1 MIYGFR
7 LPPIGIFKLFWYIV
21 GATADVTVLQQ
32 TYNGQLKEL
41 CKATGDD
48 CGGTSVDGRFCK
60 MLEEIVGGNVIT
72 KTKRDEPADWLKMR
86 QDFRLKMKYIQTSH
100 MKLFRLKF
108 PFSLNEICEELH
120 GKDLESAIKSS
131 SYVNGLALCGNKI
144 RFKTD
149 LMIKLFT
156 PTIDSIITLMKNT
169 VSNRATNGVS
179 HIVSNIVM
187 VGGLSECPMIQDA
200 VYKAFPDTQ
209 IIIPVDADFSVFQ
222 GAILFGYRPDY
233 SRSVLCDEEGIGK

>member
-41 CKATGDD
+41 CKVTGDD
-48 CGGTSVDGRFCK
+48 CGGTSVDGRFCR

-72 KTKRDEPADWLKMR
+72 KVKR
-86 QDFRLKMKYIQTSH
+86 QDPAEWLDMLRDFRIKMKYFTISNT
-100 MKLFRLKF
+100 KVIIFKY
-108 PFSLNEICEELH
+108 PCSLNEICEELH
-120 GKDLESAIKSS
+120 GKDLKSVIKSS
-131 SYVNGLALCGNKI
+131 SYVNEITLVSDKF
-144 RFKTD
+144 RFKAD
-149 LMIKLFT
+149 LVIKLFT

-187 VGGLSECPMIQDA
+187 VGGLSEYPMIQEA

-209 IIIPVDADFSVFQ
+209 TIIPVDADFSVFQ

>member
-1 MIYGFR
+1 MSIVFGCPLIYGFR
-7 LPPIGIFKLFWYIV
+7 LPPIGIFTLFWYIV

-48 CGGTSVDGRFCK
+48 CGGTSVDVIFCK
-60 MLEEIVGGNVIT
+60 MLVEIVGGNVIT
-72 KTKRDEPADWLKMR
+72 KVKRQDPADWLDMLR
-86 QDFRLKMKYIQTSH
+86 EFRRAIQRITTSNTKVIRFKYIC
-100 MKLFRLKF
+100 
-108 PFSLNEICEELH
+108 SLNEICEELH
-120 GKDLESAIKSS
+120 GKDLNSVMKSS
-131 SYVNGLALCGNKI
+131 SYANEITLVADKLKCKA
-144 RFKTD
+144 D
-149 LMIKLFT
+149 LIIKLVT

-200 VYKAFPDTQ
+200 VYKAFPDNQ
-209 IIIPVDADFSVFQ
+209 IIIPKNADFSVFH
-222 GAILFGYRPDY
+222 
-233 SRSVLCDEEGIGK
+233 VT

>member
-1 MIYGFR
+1 
-7 LPPIGIFKLFWYIV
+7 V
-21 GATADVTVLQQ
+21 
-32 TYNGQLKEL
+32 
-41 CKATGDD
+41 TGDD
-48 CGGTSVDGRFCK
+48 CGGTSVDGRLCK
-60 MLEEIVGGNVIT
+60 MLEEIVGGNVII
-72 KTKRDEPADWLKMR
+72 KVKGQDPADWLEML
-86 QDFRLKMKYIQTSH
+86 QGFRIKMKYLTTSNT
-100 MKLFRLKF
+100 KLTTLKF
-108 PFSLNEICEELH
+108 PLSLNELCEELH

-131 SYVNGLALCGNKI
+131 SYVSEITLVSNKF
-144 RFKTD
+144 RFKAD

-209 IIIPVDADFSVFQ
+209 IIILVNADFSVLQ
-222 GAILFGYRPDY
+222 GAILFGCRPDY

>member
-1 MIYGFR
+1 
-7 LPPIGIFKLFWYIV
+7 
-21 GATADVTVLQQ
+21 VTR
-32 TYNGQLKEL
+32 
-41 CKATGDD
+41 DD
-48 CGGTSVDGRFCK
+48 CGGTSVDDEFCK

-72 KTKRDEPADWLKMR
+72 KVKGQDPSDWLEML
-86 QDFRLKMKYIQTSH
+86 QDFRRKMKYFTTFNT
-100 MKLFRLKF
+100 KVTTLKF
-108 PFSLNEICEELH
+108 SLSLNELCEKLH
-120 GKDLESAIKSS
+120 GKDFESAIKSS
-131 SYVNGLALCGNKI
+131 SYVSEITLVSNKI
-144 RFKTD
+144 RFKAD

-209 IIIPVDADFSVFQ
+209 IIIPVNADFSVFQ